1 MADNY
6 LEKRMEDYRNGNL
19 RPSKHVTPRPVR
31 SSAPE
36 ARLKLSCRSVALAI
50 GEWELCEAVVR
61 RFTPAGCKVAF
72 AHPDRKAGAALSQQT
87 ASIYMPADVIDREAA
102 QKLAEILSDR
112 GLAPD
117 LIITDMPD
125 AAPESGITVYHLHGL
140 SRELPPD
147 AIAYALL
154 LASTA
159 GFSPDAIAKITAAK
173 SADSGI

>member
-19 RPSKHVTPRPVR
+19 RQSRHTTPRYGR
-31 SSAPE
+31 SSGPE

-61 RFTPAGCKVAF
+61 RFSPAGCKVAF

-87 ASIYMPADVIDREAA
+87 ASIYMPADVIA
-102 QKLAEILSDR
+102 QDTTRKLAEILSVR

-117 LIITDMPD
+117 LIITDMPE
-125 AAPESGITVYHLHGL
+125 AATDSDITVYHLHGL

-147 AIAYALL
+147 AIASALL